1 MDTAKIVLAVAAV
14 IAGVYGFYHFD
25 QSPMVVRVVCVLGG
39 LLVAV
44 GAMWTTVSGTEFRV
58 FAQQAVDETRKVVWP
73 SRKETM
79 QTTGIVFAFCV
90 VAAIFLWI
98 VDASLLYL
106 VQLLM
111 GRTDS

>member
-14 IAGVYGFYHFD
+14 IAGVFGFYFFD
-25 QSPMVVRVVCVLGG
+25 QSPTVVRFVCVLAG
-39 LLVAV
+39 LLIAV
-44 GAMWTTVSGTEFRV
+44 GAMWSTVSGTRFRA
-58 FAQQAVDETRKVVWP
+58 FALESIEETKKVVWP
-73 SRKETM
+73 SRKETL

-90 VAAIFLWI
+90 ITAIFLWV

-111 GRTDS
+111 GRTE